1 MTSAGVQR
9 EAITGEMKRLTFLT
23 VSQVAGGGQK
33 AMIWS
38 TRTGTQCAC
47 HTQTQELHMHK
58 GAMFPQNKQA
68 LRALPRSG
76 SWVWRCFC
84 LWSRGEKDHFGILG
98 EGLGKA
104 TGSHCVLQG
113 EGN

>member
-38 TRTGTQCAC
+38 TRKWGPSVHVTHRCRNSTCTRVPC
-47 HTQTQELHMHK
+47 SHKTNKHSELFLRVAVGSG
-58 GAMFPQNKQA
+58 GAFVCGAGVRKIT
-68 LRALPRSG
+68 LEY
-76 SWVWRCFC
+76 WVR
-84 LWSRGEKDHFGILG
+84 
-98 EGLGKA
+98 
-104 TGSHCVLQG
+104 V
-113 EGN
+113 